1 MTRDITKVLQLSN
14 IMFIKNSLGC
24 CMIETKLTESV
35 NDANVSVNNF
45 TIFHCDRGG
54 RVKVELLCT

>member
-1 MTRDITKVLQLSN
+1 
-14 IMFIKNSLGC
+14 
-24 CMIETKLTESV
+24 MIETKLTESV